1 MIKNRYIEGT
11 LNFEYLIK
19 LPQKLTLI
27 TNQDV

>member
-1 MIKNRYIEGT
+1 MIKNRYVQET

-19 LPQKLTLI
+19 LLQKLTLI